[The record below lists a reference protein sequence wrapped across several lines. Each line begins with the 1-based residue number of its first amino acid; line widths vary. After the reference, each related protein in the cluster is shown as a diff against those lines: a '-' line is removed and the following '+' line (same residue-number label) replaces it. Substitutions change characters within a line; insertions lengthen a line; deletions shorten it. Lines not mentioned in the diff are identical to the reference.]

1 MPLVSSYSVI
11 PRSPNRLKMVSS
23 ERNSIAYPRASPT
36 APPMRHPRYLSKFFV
51 TVPPCETIMLEKQL
65 PYLTV
70 LEQSPFFRYPLKKLY
85 AVVRTYKNTP
95 YYIAEFSALQ

>member
-1 MPLVSSYSVI
+1 
-11 PRSPNRLKMVSS
+11 
-23 ERNSIAYPRASPT
+23 
-36 APPMRHPRYLSKFFV
+36 
-51 TVPPCETIMLEKQL
+51 MLEKQL